1 MKFIKRNCFL
11 LCFLIAFFLMMN
23 GLVHPGNP
31 GKTAGR
37 KGGSESTEEIKL
49 KTQTKIFERLTPEQK
64 KELEKE
70 FGISAFS
77 ILGEKP
83 KQKPENLL
91 KEINKA
97 GQKETPIQLKSPS
110 SPASVSDVSKKRAS
124 DAYKKML
131 TPRRLDWTEQL
142 SNFVRLSKFSENE
155 AQKLYSAGNYDAC
168 IQNCNDAIVLDPSR
182 PKPYFTKALAHL
194 MKREKGPA
202 CAKFE
207 EAIAIEKDK
216 EYKEFKSAINILT
229 EESEKGRINGED
241 YSYFKHFLWLGKGI
255 LTAERGQKLI
265 SEESFREAEQ
275 AKKEHLLKSVRIENI
290 VFESASPES
299 HEAGSLFREFEKKP
313 RELLN
318 EKWVPAGVNQ
328 IIFKDLPDRMLR
340 IRKGVLEL
348 NNNTQLQDIRR
359 CLDGSMIDEMATVM
373 DQLVREDAPIAYLG
387 REGLAVSHYSENGNT
402 ISFLN
407 LPRENLEKMRNSYL
421 QAQDRISDP
430 LMLRRLIRDRTSG
443 EQITEDQGAGLLR
456 PKEIIDLIQKE
467 VEGKIDKIILRK
479 HEFMSP
485 INFRTVEIIEKLAN
499 PQKKTISVRVA
510 SPRLF
515 RTLDNTRKPLKIS
528 MKESVFLN
536 TLPLDK
542 KAFEQSTFGKSL
554 LERGVKWADYEKGD
568 LKSLRELFVQI
579 EKSGGKVI
587 RRATYN
593 DFQKHLTQSRY
604 LSVTVIGEHPETQGV
619 SDRIEMA
626 GRLVDVK
633 KLEKDIQNIPQLPIL
648 DLMICKGQNTLS
660 KIFIS
665 NDAPS
670 VFASRGQVD
679 LSHALRRYKKVIREI
694 NQGKELDEAYD
705 TAEFETLREILQGK
719 TNASPNLPGIPED
732 FAKLYWKRK
741 IKELS

>member
-1 MKFIKRNCFL
+1 MKFLKRNCFF
-11 LCFLIAFFLMMN
+11 LCFLFAFSLMMN
-23 GLVHPGNP
+23 GVAYAQKSG
-31 GKTAGR
+31 GKKKGIDPFEKKVGIIERNYRELSPEGR
-37 KGGSESTEEIKL
+37 KKLEEALGARSFKLGLKEKPKANSKKELPNLKADKGFGNLKSDELYKNLIKE
-49 KTQTKIFERLTPEQK
+49 KTPAKPPIFRRLTP
-64 KELEKE
+64 LTV
-70 FGISAFS
+70 G
-77 ILGEKP
+77 L
-83 KQKPENLL
+83 
-91 KEINKA
+91 
-97 GQKETPIQLKSPS
+97 
-110 SPASVSDVSKKRAS
+110 VSK
-124 DAYKKML
+124 DVG
-131 TPRRLDWTEQL
+131 E
-142 SNFVRLSKFSENE
+142 FSEKK
-155 AQKLYSAGNYDAC
+155 AQKLYISRNYDAC
-168 IQNCNDAIVLDPSR
+168 IQNCDDAIVMDPSR
-182 PKPYFTKALAHL
+182 PKPYFIKAQAHL
-194 MKREKGPA
+194 MKGEPVLA
-202 CAKFE
+202 SAKFA
-207 EAIAIEKDK
+207 EAIQKDK
-216 EYKEFKSAINILT
+216 EFNEFDSAIKTLT
-229 EESEKGRINGED
+229 NELDQGRINGED
-241 YSYFKHFLWLGKGI
+241 YLYFKHFLWLEKGI
-255 LTAERGQKLI
+255 SAAERGQKPI

-275 AKKEHLLKSVRIENI
+275 AKKEHLLKSVKIENI

-299 HEAGSLFREFEKKP
+299 HEAGSLLREFEKRP

-318 EKWVPAGVNQ
+318 EKWVPAGVKE
-328 IIFKDLPDRMLR
+328 IIVKDLPDRMLR
-340 IRKGVLEL
+340 LRNGVLEL

-359 CLDGSMIDEMATVM
+359 CLGGSMIDEMAAVM
-373 DQLVREDAPIAYLG
+373 AQLVREDAPIAYLG
-387 REGLAVSHYSENGNT
+387 GEGLAVSHYSENGNT

-407 LPRENLEKMRNSYL
+407 LPRENLEKMRNSYA

-579 EKSGGKVI
+579 EKFGGKI
-587 RRATYN
+587 IPRATYN

-648 DLMICKGQNTLS
+648 DLMICKGQNPLS